1 MANPQIENGYTR
13 IANDLLEAICKS
25 NFTVREL
32 KIILC
37 IIRHTYGYQE
47 KSHAMSLSFIEADT
61 GIKRHHIC
69 ETLKQLYQGHVITIE
84 KGRGIIP
91 QTLSIQKN
99 YEEWHCYQNG
109 NCSQK
114 SNSSVPKTGTVVLPA
129 GVTKKINNKEKEK
142 KNNYIEHL
150 PSWFDEVWNAYPN
163 KKGKNKISKKCYK
176 DIEAAGKEKLLK
188 CIENIK
194 AYKEQHSWYEYQH
207 GSTFFNGGWRDY
219 QEGAEPE
226 RQGVESKEE
235 KKWQ

>member
-1 MANPQIENGYTR
+1 MANPQKEDGYVGIENH
-13 IANDLLEAICKS
+13 LFEALYKS
-25 NFTVREL
+25 GFTLREI
-32 KIILC
+32 KILLC
-37 IIRHTYGYQE
+37 IIRYTYGFN
-47 KSHAMSLSFIEADT
+47 KKTHSLSLSFISEQT
-61 GIKRHHIC
+61 GVKRQHIS
-69 ETLKQLYQGHVITIE
+69 ESLKRLHEGHVITISR
-84 KGRGIIP
+84 GSGIIP

-99 YEEWHCYQNG
+99 YEEWYCYRNG

-114 SNSSVPKTGTVVLPA
+114 SDSSVPEKGTVVFP
-129 GVTKKINNKEKEK
+129 KKEPYKYIIKDKPKN
-142 KNNYIEHL
+142 NNYIEHL

-219 QEGAEPE
+219 QEEAEL
-226 RQGVESKEE
+226 RTQGVGSKGDDE
-235 KKWQ
+235 WD